1 MNNYAERINNYVLP
15 HFAGRN
21 IFSYLCDYHGCDNNP
36 VDHVPRLR
44 DNSPYEEIGLIS
56 VQ

>member
-21 IFSYLCDYHGCDNNP
+21 IFSFLCDYHGCDNNP
-36 VDHVPRLR
+36 VAHVPRLR